1 MINIK
6 MIDIIVVLSWGVGL
20 TLFTLLSAV
29 VTMFIWA
36 LYYST
41 FKRVRLYCQVTKEFN
56 RVLEQPIAFEPSSG
70 EMPMIKSSSE
80 EKEFTE
86 FSLSNEEILT
96 MESATA
102 LLKSLGWRVEIEGKG
117 DHLATYYLP
126 DREVQFL
133 YNAEKG
139 YPRFDCAI
147 AVVSGIHAAACQ
159 TIDPY
164 NSGGLIALELSF
176 DVKGLEIFEEKVSAQ
191 HLRCALEKALEKA
204 MTEVDL
210 GNMLRSQYRIPPW
223 ENKIVVP
230 QFASY
235 SLRYL
240 AALALMGDVETL
252 NAYHKSF
259 MEGEKLGFET
269 SIEEEHLERAMI
281 IAQAVEKTKQPS
293 YDLLKQAAKDFSME
307 VESYEYFRAK
317 DPSLCNRRRDSYEK
331 LIEEKREELRQ
342 QGYFVYE
349 KDAICEVDGKN
360 YRPDILYI
368 KDGELEYMDVEI
380 RIDEKIY

>member
-1 MINIK
+1 MIDIK
-6 MIDIIVVLSWGVGL
+6 MMDIIVVFSWGVGL

-41 FKRVRLYCQVTKEFN
+41 FKRVRLYCQVSKELN
-56 RVLEQPIAFEPSSG
+56 RVLEQSVSFEQLG
-70 EMPMIKSSSE
+70 EMPMIKPLSD
-80 EKEFTE
+80 EKA
-86 FSLSNEEILT
+86 FSLSDEEILT
-96 MESATA
+96 MESATV
-102 LLKSLGWRVEIEGKG
+102 LLKSLGWKVEIEGKG

-147 AVVSGIHAAACQ
+147 AVVSGIHAAVCQ

-176 DVKGLEIFEEKVSAQ
+176 NVKGLEIFEEKVSARR
-191 HLRCALEKALEKA
+191 LRRALEKALEKA

-210 GNMLRSQYRIPPW
+210 GNMLRSQYRILPW
-223 ENKIVVP
+223 ENKVVAP
-230 QFASY
+230 QLASY

-240 AALALMGDVETL
+240 AALALLGDVETL

-259 MEGEKLGFET
+259 MEGERLGFET

-293 YDLLKQAAKDFSME
+293 YDLLQQAAKDFSME

-317 DPSLCNRRRDSYEK
+317 DPNLCNRRRHSYEN
-331 LIEEKREELRQ
+331 LIEEKRQELRQ

-349 KDAICEVDGKN
+349 KDAICKVDGKN
-360 YRPDILYI
+360 YRPHILYI

-380 RIDEKIY
+380 RVEEKNY

>member
-1 MINIK
+1 
-6 MIDIIVVLSWGVGL
+6 MIDIKMMDIVVVLSWGVGL

-29 VTMFIWA
+29 VMMFIWA

-41 FKRVRLYCQVTKEFN
+41 FKRVRLYCQVTKELS
-56 RVLEQPIAFEPSSG
+56 RVLEQPVAFEPSSG
-70 EMPMIKSSSE
+70 AMPMIKLLSE
-80 EKEFTE
+80 KKE
-86 FSLSNEEILT
+86 FSLSDEEILT

-102 LLKSLGWRVEIEGKG
+102 LLKSLGWKVEIEGKG

-176 DVKGLEIFEEKVSAQ
+176 DVKGLEIFEEKVSVGC
-191 HLRCALEKALEKA
+191 LRRALEKALDEA

-210 GNMLRSQYRIPPW
+210 GKMLHSQYRILPW
-223 ENKIVVP
+223 ENKTVVP
-230 QFASY
+230 RLASY

-252 NAYHKSF
+252 HSYHKSF

-269 SIEEEHLERAMI
+269 SIEEEHLERAMV

-293 YDLLKQAAKDFSME
+293 YDLLQQAAKDFSME
-307 VESYEYFRAK
+307 VESYECFRAT
-317 DPSLCNRRRDSYEK
+317 DPNLCNRRRDSYEN
-331 LIEEKREELRQ
+331 LIEEKRQELRQ

-360 YRPDILYI
+360 YRPHILYI

-380 RIDEKIY
+380 RVEEKNY

>member
-1 MINIK
+1 MIDIK
-6 MIDIIVVLSWGVGL
+6 MIDIIVVLSWGAGL

-29 VTMFIWA
+29 VMMFIWA

-41 FKRVRLYCQVTKEFN
+41 FKRVRLYCQVTKELR

-70 EMPMIKSSSE
+70 EIPMIKPLSE
-80 EKEFTE
+80 EKEF
-86 FSLSNEEILT
+86 SLSDEEILT

-139 YPRFDCAI
+139 YPQFDRAI
-147 AVVSGIHAAACQ
+147 VVGSGIHAAACQ

-164 NSGGLIALELSF
+164 NSGGLIALDLSF
-176 DVKGLEIFEEKVSAQ
+176 DVKGLEIFEEKVSAKR
-191 HLRCALEKALEKA
+191 LRRALEKALEKA

-210 GNMLRSQYRIPPW
+210 GKMLHSQYRILPW

-230 QFASY
+230 QLTPY

-252 NAYHKSF
+252 HAYHKSF
-259 MEGEKLGFET
+259 LEGERLGFET

-281 IAQAVEKTKQPS
+281 IAKAVEKTKQSS
-293 YDLLKQAAKDFSME
+293 YDLLKHAAKDFSME
-307 VESYEYFRAK
+307 VESYEYFRAT

-349 KDAICEVDGKN
+349 KDAICKVDGKN

>member
-1 MINIK
+1 
-6 MIDIIVVLSWGVGL
+6 MIDIIVIFSWGVNL
-20 TLFTLLSAV
+20 TFFTLLSAV
-29 VTMFIWA
+29 VTMFIGA

-41 FKRVRLYCQVTKEFN
+41 FKRVRLYCQVTKELR
-56 RVLEQPIAFEPSSG
+56 RVLKQPIAFEPSSG
-70 EMPMIKSSSE
+70 EMPMIKPLSD
-80 EKEFTE
+80 EKA
-86 FSLSNEEILT
+86 FSLSDEEILT

-102 LLKSLGWRVEIEGKG
+102 LLKSLGWRVKIEEKG

-133 YNAEKG
+133 YNDEKG
-139 YPRFDCAI
+139 YPQFDFAI
-147 AVVSGIHAAACQ
+147 AVGSGIHAAACQ

-176 DVKGLEIFEEKVSAQ
+176 DVKGLEIFEEKVSVG

-204 MTEVDL
+204 MTDVDL
-210 GNMLRSQYRIPPW
+210 GNMLRSQYCILPW

-230 QFASY
+230 QLTSY

-252 NAYHKSF
+252 HAYHKSF

-269 SIEEEHLERAMI
+269 SIEEEHLERAMV
-281 IAQAVEKTKQPS
+281 IAQAVKKTKQPS
-293 YDLLKQAAKDFSME
+293 YDLLQQTAKDFSME
-307 VESYEYFRAK
+307 VESYEYFRAT

-342 QGYFVYE
+342 RGYFVYE
-349 KDAICEVDGKN
+349 KDAICKVDGKN

-380 RIDEKIY
+380 RIEEKIY

>member
-1 MINIK
+1 MIDIK
-6 MIDIIVVLSWGVGL
+6 MIDIIVVLSWGAGL

-29 VTMFIWA
+29 VMMFIWA

-41 FKRVRLYCQVTKEFN
+41 FKRVRLYCQVTKELR
-56 RVLEQPIAFEPSSG
+56 RVLKQPVAFEPSSG
-70 EMPMIKSSSE
+70 EMPMIKPLSE
-80 EKEFTE
+80 EKEF
-86 FSLSNEEILT
+86 SLSDEEILT

-102 LLKSLGWRVEIEGKG
+102 LLKSLGWRVKIEGKG

-139 YPRFDCAI
+139 YPQFDRAI
-147 AVVSGIHAAACQ
+147 VVGSGIHAAACQ

-164 NSGGLIALELSF
+164 NSGGLIALDLSF
-176 DVKGLEIFEEKVSAQ
+176 DVKGLEIFEEKVSAKR
-191 HLRCALEKALEKA
+191 LRRALEKALEKA

-210 GNMLRSQYRIPPW
+210 GKMLHSQYRILPW

-230 QFASY
+230 QLTPY

-252 NAYHKSF
+252 HAYHKSF
-259 MEGEKLGFET
+259 LEGERLGFET

-281 IAQAVEKTKQPS
+281 IAKAVEKTKQFS
-293 YDLLKQAAKDFSME
+293 YDLLKHAAKDFSME
-307 VESYEYFRAK
+307 VESYEYFRAT

-342 QGYFVYE
+342 QRYFVYE
-349 KDAICEVDGKN
+349 KDAICKVDGKN

>member
-1 MINIK
+1 MIDIK
-6 MIDIIVVLSWGVGL
+6 MMDIIVVLSWGAGL
-20 TLFTLLSAV
+20 TLFMLLSAV
-29 VTMFIWA
+29 VMMFIWA

-41 FKRVRLYCQVTKEFN
+41 FKRVRLYCQVTKELR
-56 RVLEQPIAFEPSSG
+56 RVLKQPVAFEPSSG
-70 EMPMIKSSSE
+70 EMPMIKPLSE
-80 EKEFTE
+80 VKEFKE
-86 FSLSNEEILT
+86 FSLSDEEILT

-102 LLKSLGWRVEIEGKG
+102 LLKSLGWKVEIEGKG

-139 YPRFDCAI
+139 YPQFDCAI
-147 AVVSGIHAAACQ
+147 AVGSGIHAAVCQ

-176 DVKGLEIFEEKVSAQ
+176 DVKGLEIFEEKVSARR
-191 HLRCALEKALEKA
+191 LCCALEKALEKA
-204 MTEVDL
+204 MTDVDL
-210 GNMLRSQYRIPPW
+210 GNMLRSQYRILPW

-230 QFASY
+230 QLTPY

-252 NAYHKSF
+252 HSYHKSF
-259 MEGEKLGFET
+259 LEGETLGFET
-269 SIEEEHLERAMI
+269 SIKEEHLERAMI
-281 IAQAVEKTKQPS
+281 IAKAVEKTKQPS

-307 VESYEYFRAK
+307 VESYEYFRAS
-317 DPSLCNRRRDSYEK
+317 DPNFCNRRRYIYEN

-360 YRPDILYI
+360 YRPHILYI
-368 KDGELEYMDVEI
+368 KDGEVRYMDVEI
-380 RIDEKIY
+380 GIDEKIY

>member
-1 MINIK
+1 MIDIK
-6 MIDIIVVLSWGVGL
+6 IMDIIVVLSWGVGL
-20 TLFTLLSAV
+20 MLFTLLSAV
-29 VTMFIWA
+29 VMMFIWA

-41 FKRVRLYCQVTKEFN
+41 FKRVRLYCQVTKELS
-56 RVLEQPIAFEPSSG
+56 RVLEQPVAFEPSSG
-70 EMPMIKSSSE
+70 ATPMIKPLSE
-80 EKEFTE
+80 EKEF
-86 FSLSNEEILT
+86 SLSDEEILT

-102 LLKSLGWRVEIEGKG
+102 LLKSLGWKVEIEGKR

-147 AVVSGIHAAACQ
+147 AVVSGIHAATCQ

-176 DVKGLEIFEEKVSAQ
+176 DVKGLEIFEEKVSVGC
-191 HLRCALEKALEKA
+191 LRRALEKAFDEA

-210 GNMLRSQYRIPPW
+210 GKMLHSQYRILPW
-223 ENKIVVP
+223 ENKTVVP
-230 QFASY
+230 RLASY

-252 NAYHKSF
+252 HSYHKSF
-259 MEGEKLGFET
+259 IEGEKLGFEA
-269 SIEEEHLERAMI
+269 SIEEEHLERAMV

-293 YDLLKQAAKDFSME
+293 YDLLQQAAKDFSME
-307 VESYEYFRAK
+307 VESYECFRAT
-317 DPSLCNRRRDSYEK
+317 DPNLCNRRRDSYEN
-331 LIEEKREELRQ
+331 LIEEKRQELRQ

-380 RIDEKIY
+380 RIDEKNY

>member
-1 MINIK
+1 MIDIK
-6 MIDIIVVLSWGVGL
+6 MMDIIVVLSWGVGL

-29 VTMFIWA
+29 VVMFIWA
-36 LYYST
+36 LYYSI
-41 FKRVRLYCQVTKEFN
+41 FKRVRLYCQVTKELS
-56 RVLEQPIAFEPSSG
+56 RVLEQPVAFEPSSG
-70 EMPMIKSSSE
+70 ATLMIKPLSE
-80 EKEFTE
+80 EKEF
-86 FSLSNEEILT
+86 SLFDEEILT

-117 DHLATYYLP
+117 DHLTTYYLP

-176 DVKGLEIFEEKVSAQ
+176 DVKGLEIFEEKVSVGC
-191 HLRCALEKALEKA
+191 LRRALEKALEKA

-210 GNMLRSQYRIPPW
+210 GKMLRSQYRILPW
-223 ENKIVVP
+223 ENKTVVSRL
-230 QFASY
+230 ASY

-252 NAYHKSF
+252 HSYHKSF

-269 SIEEEHLERAMI
+269 SIEEEHLERAMV

-293 YDLLKQAAKDFSME
+293 YDLLQQAAKDFSME
-307 VESYEYFRAK
+307 VESYEYFRAT

>member
-1 MINIK
+1 MIDIK
-6 MIDIIVVLSWGVGL
+6 MMDIIVVLSWGVGL

-41 FKRVRLYCQVTKEFN
+41 FKRVRLYFQVTKELS
-56 RVLEQPIAFEPSSG
+56 RVLEQPIAFEPSSE
-70 EMPMIKSSSE
+70 EMPMIKPLSE
-80 EKEFTE
+80 VKE
-86 FSLSNEEILT
+86 FSLSDEEILT

-139 YPRFDCAI
+139 YPRFDRAI
-147 AVVSGIHAAACQ
+147 VVGSGIHAAACQ

-164 NSGGLIALELSF
+164 NSGGLIALDLSF
-176 DVKGLEIFEEKVSAQ
+176 DVKGLEIFEEKVSAKR
-191 HLRCALEKALEKA
+191 LRRALEKALEKA
-204 MTEVDL
+204 MTNVDL
-210 GNMLRSQYRIPPW
+210 GKMLRSQYRILPW

-230 QFASY
+230 QLTPY

-252 NAYHKSF
+252 HAYHKSF
-259 MEGEKLGFET
+259 LEGERLGFET

-281 IAQAVEKTKQPS
+281 IAKAVEKTKQPS
-293 YDLLKQAAKDFSME
+293 YDLLQQAAKDFSME
-307 VESYEYFRAK
+307 VESYEYFRAI

-331 LIEEKREELRQ
+331 LIEEKREELKQ

-349 KDAICEVDGKN
+349 KDAICKVDGKN

>member
-1 MINIK
+1 
-6 MIDIIVVLSWGVGL
+6 
-20 TLFTLLSAV
+20 
-29 VTMFIWA
+29 
-36 LYYST
+36 
-41 FKRVRLYCQVTKEFN
+41 
-56 RVLEQPIAFEPSSG
+56 
-70 EMPMIKSSSE
+70 MIKLLSE
-80 EKEFTE
+80 EKEF
-86 FSLSNEEILT
+86 SLSDEEILT

-102 LLKSLGWRVEIEGKG
+102 LLKSLGWKMEIEGKG

-176 DVKGLEIFEEKVSAQ
+176 DVKGVEIFEEKVSVGC
-191 HLRCALEKALEKA
+191 LRRALEKVLEKA

-210 GNMLRSQYRIPPW
+210 GKMLHSQYRILPW
-223 ENKIVVP
+223 ENKTVVP
-230 QFASY
+230 RLASY

-252 NAYHKSF
+252 HSYQKSF

-269 SIEEEHLERAMI
+269 SIEEEHLERAMV

-293 YDLLKQAAKDFSME
+293 YDLLQQAAKDFSME
-307 VESYEYFRAK
+307 VESYECFRAT
-317 DPSLCNRRRDSYEK
+317 DPNLCNRRRDSYEN

-360 YRPDILYI
+360 YRPHILYI

-380 RIDEKIY
+380 RVEEKNY